1 MSYNTKKVIS
11 NILLFL
17 ETILL
22 FSIILLLVTK
32 LTFNKK
38 TIINKMNKTDYYETV
53 SNDILDT
60 MKYISK
66 KSGFSERVLND
77 IFVIEDVKRDVD
89 KYVENVFENNQIY
102 VDISSLQE
110 NIETNLDKYI
120 EEKELEIT
128 QETKKEY
135 VNKLAYA
142 YKNEIRLM
150 KEYNDSAKDIK
161 NISRIT
167 TVLLILFIVDLIVL
181 MIINKLIFKKLEL
194 YVLCFSSAIALLV
207 TDLLTKLLS
216 NNLFIY
222 NNSLTKVFK
231 LVIDKGLIINLII
244 TGVLIVLGIISKKL
258 IIEENEEIYE

>member
-1 MSYNTKKVIS
+1 MSYNTKKIIS

-17 ETILL
+17 ETVFL
-22 FSIILLLVTK
+22 FSIILLFITK

-38 TIINKMNKTDYYETV
+38 TIIKKMNKTDYYETV
-53 SNDILDT
+53 SNSIYDN
-60 MKYISK
+60 MKYITK
-66 KSGFSERVLND
+66 KSGFSKTILDD
-77 IFVIEDVKRDVD
+77 IYVIEDVKRDINN
-89 KYVENVFENNQIY
+89 YVEDIFTNQPVNIDVSTLKENV
-102 VDISSLQE
+102 
-110 NIETNLDKYI
+110 ETNLDKYI
-120 EEKELEIT
+120 EEKELEAT
-128 QETKKEY
+128 SEEKTDY
-135 VNKLAYA
+135 VNKIVYT

-181 MIINKLIFKKLEL
+181 MIINKVIFKKLEL

-207 TDLLTKLLS
+207 TDLLVKLLS

-222 NNSLTKVFK
+222 NDALTKVFK

-244 TGVLIVLGIISKKL
+244 TVILIVLGIISKKL
-258 IIEENEEIYE
+258 IIEEKEEIYE

>member
-22 FSIILLLVTK
+22 FSIILLVITK

-38 TIINKMNKTDYYETV
+38 TVIKKMAKTDYYETV
-53 SNDILDT
+53 SNETLDT
-60 MKYISK
+60 MKYISR
-66 KSGFSERVLND
+66 KSGFSDRVLND
-77 IFVIEDVKRDVD
+77 IFVIEDVKRDINEYVD
-89 KYVENVFENNQIY
+89 DIFNNKQVNI
-102 VDISSLQE
+102 DISSLKE

-120 EEKELEIT
+120 EEKELEVT
-128 QETKKEY
+128 PDKKKEY
-135 VNKLAYA
+135 VNKIVYT

-181 MIINKLIFKKLEL
+181 MIINKVIFKKLEL
-194 YVLCFSSAIALLV
+194 YVLCFSSASALLV
-207 TDLLTKLLS
+207 TELLVKLLS

-222 NNSLTKVFK
+222 NNALTKVFK
-231 LVIDKGLIINLII
+231 LVIDKVLIINLII
-244 TGVLIVLGIISKKL
+244 TVILIVLGIVSKKL
-258 IIEENEEIYE
+258 IIEEKEEIYE

>member
-17 ETILL
+17 ETTFLFLIVIL
-22 FSIILLLVTK
+22 FVTK
-32 LTFNKK
+32 LSFNKK
-38 TIINKMNKTDYYETV
+38 TVIKKMDKTGYYETV
-53 SNDILDT
+53 SNTILDN
-60 MKYISK
+60 MKYITK
-66 KSGFSERVLND
+66 KSNFSKEILDD
-77 IFVIEDVKRDVD
+77 IYVIEDVKRDVNT
-89 KYVENVFENNQIY
+89 YVEDIFTNQQVNID
-102 VDISSLQE
+102 VSSLKE
-110 NIETNLDKYI
+110 NVEINLEKYL
-120 EEKELEIT
+120 EEKELEVT
-128 QETKKEY
+128 SDKKNEY
-135 VNKLAYA
+135 VNKIVHA

-150 KEYNDSAKDIK
+150 KEYNGSAKDIK

-181 MIINKLIFKKLEL
+181 MIINKVIFKKLEL
-194 YVLCFSSAIALLV
+194 YVLCFSSASALLV

-244 TGVLIVLGIISKKL
+244 TVVLIVLGIISKKL
-258 IIEENEEIYE
+258 IIEEKEEIYE